1 MDIRSDHL
9 PITATEL
16 KKQEGQVSSEL
27 FTQHLAKQFN
37 QQQLEIAVIHDVN
50 WEYQLSFSDPAY
62 KNILLDIIVMSK
74 ITAYF

>member
-37 QQQLEIAVIHDVN
+37 QLQLEIAVIHHVN